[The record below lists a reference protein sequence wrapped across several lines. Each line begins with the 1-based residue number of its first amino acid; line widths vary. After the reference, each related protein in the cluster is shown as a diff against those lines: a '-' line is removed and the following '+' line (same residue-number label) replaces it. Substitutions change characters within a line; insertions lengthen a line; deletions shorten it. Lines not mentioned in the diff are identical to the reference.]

1 MRNQM
6 IITTNMSWTRSAK
19 KINLLRGQH
28 KREPQEGF
36 HRASLG
42 QEKICGHSS
51 QIGMS
56 STKDTTGSLRKD
68 VAKAASRPTRQM
80 FTYCN
85 WRYLYE

>member
-6 IITTNMSWTRSAK
+6 IIAMNMSSARSAK
-19 KINLLRGQH
+19 KMKTLRGQH
-28 KREPQEGF
+28 KREPQEGL
-36 HRASLG
+36 RRTSLG
-42 QEKICGHSS
+42 QAGICGRSS

-80 FTYCN
+80 ITYCN